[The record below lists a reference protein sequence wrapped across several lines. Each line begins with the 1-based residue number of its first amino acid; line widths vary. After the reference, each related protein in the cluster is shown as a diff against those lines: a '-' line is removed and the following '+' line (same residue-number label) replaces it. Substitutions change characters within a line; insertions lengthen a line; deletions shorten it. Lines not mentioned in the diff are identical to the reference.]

1 MGGWEKSPD
10 YGGGWGGGWSTAA
23 AAGVIAA
30 IAFALVSCSQAAE
43 PQPAPESAAIAQEA
57 QQGGDN
63 DACTAPLP
71 SGAGTEFAGVV
82 RHVIDGDSI
91 CVGPADGDGSTWIEI
106 RLMDFDAPEARQPG
120 GAEAEATLSRLVL
133 NREAQCTVTRSN
145 RSGATQSYDRVHAV
159 CRVDG
164 RTIGD
169 AMRAAGAN
177 EGGN

>member
-1 MGGWEKSPD
+1 MSGWEKSPD
-10 YGGGWGGGWSTAA
+10 YGGAWGGWWSAAA

-30 IAFALVSCSQAAE
+30 IAFALMSCSQAAE
-43 PQPAPESAAIAQEA
+43 PQSAPESAVVAQEA
-57 QQGGDN
+57 QQAADS

-82 RHVIDGDSI
+82 RHVIDGDSL

-133 NREAQCTVTRSN
+133 NREAQCTVTRSD
-145 RSGATQSYDRVHAV
+145 RSGATRSYDRVHAV
-159 CRVDG
+159 CRVNG
-164 RTIGD
+164 QTIGD
-169 AMRAAGAN
+169 SMRAADVA